1 MLNKATDSAVKYPM
15 RIFLIVLGLIFTAPV
30 SAAESLAVYNITQER
45 WLHSANL
52 NQTRALASLTKL
64 MTVMVSMDSDQDLER
79 VIKLSK
85 SSPRLTAGWYT
96 RRTLITAV
104 LVRSDNAA
112 AEALADAHP
121 GGRRQF
127 IRAMNLRAQTLQ
139 MLNTGFVD
147 ASGLSNQNVST
158 AQDVITMIRAADL
171 YPIISEISTKK
182 QADLEAGQGRRLR
195 TIHIAN
201 TNRPV
206 LIEFDGITVSKTG
219 FTGSAGWCMAL
230 LVVRGR
236 DRIAVVILGADTQQ
250 QRSQSLKQIMLNHIA
265 DTDPEPPTQPSPGDV
280 LRSWLG
286 MGP

>member
-1 MLNKATDSAVKYPM
+1 MLAVLFTEPLQARTSSAVYD
-15 RIFLIVLGLIFTAPV
+15 ITA
-30 SAAESLAVYNITQER
+30 ER
-45 WLHSANL
+45 WRHSERL
-52 NQTRALASLTKL
+52 NQTRPIASLTKL
-64 MTVMVSMDSDQDLER
+64 MTVMVSMDHDQDLER

-85 SSPRLTAGWYT
+85 SSPRLTAGTYT

-219 FTGSAGWCMAL
+219 FTNSAGWCMAL

-265 DTDPEPPTQPSPGDV
+265 DTDPEPPKPATPGDV
-280 LRSWLG
+280 IRSWLG
-286 MGP
+286 MSP

>member
-1 MLNKATDSAVKYPM
+1 MRTFLIMLAVLFTEPLQARTSSAVYD
-15 RIFLIVLGLIFTAPV
+15 ITA
-30 SAAESLAVYNITQER
+30 ER
-45 WLHSANL
+45 WRHSERL
-52 NQTRALASLTKL
+52 NQTRPIASLTKL
-64 MTVMVSMDSDQDLER
+64 MTVMVSMDHDQDLTR

-85 SSPRLTAGWYT
+85 SSPRLTAGTYT

-139 MLNTGFVD
+139 MLNTRFVD
-147 ASGLSNQNVST
+147 ASGLSSGNIST
-158 AQDVITMIRAADL
+158 AHDVIAMIRASDL
-171 YPIISEISTKK
+171 YPVISEISTKK

-201 TNRPV
+201 TNAPV

-230 LVVRGR
+230 VIVKNTQ
-236 DRIAVVILGADTQQ
+236 RIAVVILGADTQQ
-250 QRSQSLKQIMLNHIA
+250 QRSQSIHEIMLNHIA
-265 DTDPEPPTQPSPGDV
+265 DTDPLPPKPASPGDII
-280 LRSWLG
+280 RSWLG
-286 MGP
+286 ILGH

>member
-1 MLNKATDSAVKYPM
+1 M
-15 RIFLIVLGLIFTAPV
+15 IFTAPV

-85 SSPRLTAGWYT
+85 ASPRLTAGWYT

-112 AEALADAHP
+112 AEALAEAHP

-139 MLNTGFVD
+139 MLNTRFVD
-147 ASGLSNQNVST
+147 ASGLSSGNIST
-158 AQDVITMIRAADL
+158 ALDVITMIRAADL

-182 QADLEAGQGRRLR
+182 QADLEAGQGRRSR

-201 TNRPV
+201 TNAPV

-230 LVVRGR
+230 VIVKNTQ
-236 DRIAVVILGADTQQ
+236 RIAVVILGANTQS
-250 QRSQSLKQIMLNHIA
+250 QRSRSIHEIMLNHIA
-265 DTDPEPPTQPSPGDV
+265 DTDPEPPKQPSPGDV
-280 LRSWLG
+280 IRSWLG
-286 MGP
+286 MSP

>member
-1 MLNKATDSAVKYPM
+1 M
-15 RIFLIVLGLIFTAPV
+15 RIFLIMLGLIFTAPV

-85 SSPRLTAGWYT
+85 ASPRLTAGWYT

-112 AEALADAHP
+112 AEALAEAHP

-139 MLNTGFVD
+139 MLNTRFVD
-147 ASGLSNQNVST
+147 ASGLSSGNIST
-158 AQDVITMIRAADL
+158 AHDVIAMIRASDL
-171 YPIISEISTKK
+171 YPVISEISTKK

-201 TNRPV
+201 TNAPV

-230 LVVRGR
+230 VIVKNTQ
-236 DRIAVVILGADTQQ
+236 RIAVVILGADTQQ
-250 QRSQSLKQIMLNHIA
+250 QRSQSIHEIMLNHIA
-265 DTDPEPPTQPSPGDV
+265 DTDPLPPKQATPGDV
-280 LRSWLG
+280 IRSWLG
-286 MGP
+286 IMGH

>member
-1 MLNKATDSAVKYPM
+1 MKLYLIICLALLTAAVRAQPS
-15 RIFLIVLGLIFTAPV
+15 VG
-30 SAAESLAVYNITQER
+30 VYNITQER

-85 SSPRLTAGWYT
+85 ASPRLSPGLYT

-112 AEALADAHP
+112 AEALAEAHP
-121 GGRRQF
+121 GGRKQF
-127 IRAMNLRAQTLQ
+127 IREMNLRAQTLQ
-139 MLNTGFVD
+139 MLNTRFVD

-158 AQDVITMIRAADL
+158 ALDVVTMITAADL

-219 FTGSAGWCMAL
+219 FTNSAGWCMAV
-230 LVVRGR
+230 LVVRHTQ
-236 DRIAVVILGADTQQ
+236 RIAVVILGADTQQ
-250 QRSQSLKQIMLNHIA
+250 QRSRSIQEIMLNHIA
-265 DTDPEPPTQPSPGDV
+265 DTDPEPPKQSSPGDV
-280 LRSWLG
+280 IRSWLG
-286 MGP
+286 ISP

>member
-1 MLNKATDSAVKYPM
+1 
-15 RIFLIVLGLIFTAPV
+15 
-30 SAAESLAVYNITQER
+30 
-45 WLHSANL
+45 
-52 NQTRALASLTKL
+52 
-64 MTVMVSMDSDQDLER
+64 MDSDQDLAR

-85 SSPRLTAGWYT
+85 ASPRLTAGWYS

-127 IRAMNLRAQTLQ
+127 IRAMNLRAQSLQ

-158 AQDVITMIRAADL
+158 AQDVVTMIRAADL
-171 YPIISEISTKK
+171 YPIISEISIKK
-182 QADLEAGQGRRLR
+182 QADLESAQGRRLR

-219 FTGSAGWCMAL
+219 FTGAAGWCMAL

-236 DRIAVVILGADTQQ
+236 DRIAVVILGADTPQ

-265 DTDPEPPTQPSPGDV
+265 DTDPEPPTPISPGDMI
-280 LRSWLG
+280 RSWLG
-286 MGP
+286 IGP